1 MFTIFPDWRKLPCM
15 YEDSLSSA
23 TMIAAQQPFKINTN
37 PVYVQ
42 HPWPMHW
49 HDAFE
54 INYVLEGSGIFVIE
68 QEEVPFQP
76 NHVHI
81 INGISRHMLYANED
95 ALIFNVHFHPAL
107 LSDASFRTLQDI
119 AELPFSTNMQ
129 HFASTLPLDSPQTH
143 EVIDLLKAIEAE
155 HSTAAAGWQLI
166 VKGYILRIIGLLVR
180 HFLAPDG
187 VDALILHRQEVLSRL
202 APALRTIEQ
211 RLGEVLSLEE
221 LASIVML
228 SPSYFSAL
236 FREATGTS
244 PIAYRN
250 ARRIAMAQRLLLS
263 SDEPIA
269 SIAERAGFV
278 TLQQFN
284 LLFRRML
291 GCTPSAYRDHK
302 GDAT

>member
-1 MFTIFPDWRKLPCM
+1 MFTKYPDWRKLPCM

-23 TMIAAQQPFKINTN
+23 AMIAAQQPFKINTN

-42 HPWPMHW
+42 RPWPMHW

-68 QEEVPFQP
+68 DEAVAFQP

-81 INGISRHMLYANED
+81 INGISRHMLYAREET
-95 ALIFNVHFHPAL
+95 LIFNVHFHPAL

-119 AELPFSTNMQ
+119 AELPFSCNMQ
-129 HFASTLPLDSPQTH
+129 HFASTLPLDNPQTD
-143 EVIDLLKAIEAE
+143 EVIALLKAVEAE

-180 HFLAPDG
+180 YFLAPDG
-187 VDALILHRQEVLSRL
+187 MNATMLHRQEILSRL
-202 APALRTIEQ
+202 APALRAIEL
-211 RLGEVLSLEE
+211 RLGEALSLEE
-221 LASIVML
+221 LATIVML
-228 SPSYFSAL
+228 SPSHFSAL

-250 ARRIAMAQRLLLS
+250 ARRIATAQRLLLS
-263 SDEPIA
+263 SDEPVA
-269 SIAERAGFV
+269 AIAELAGFA

-284 LLFRRML
+284 LLFRRL
-291 GCTPSAYRDHK
+291 VGCTPSAYRSHE
-302 GDAT
+302 GH